1 MDMQAAQY
9 GARLW
14 LQTDAA
20 FGLREVPLAL
30 PKPTVS
36 STGKITGRP
45 VQTATV
51 PGRSAYRPAPPVAPR
66 AVAPPTPPS
75 PARAMA
81 TPPAEFRRP
90 AAHTLAGSQGAD
102 IPRTVKLPPIPDV
115 PIDALEAISAADKAS
130 LLAELQQQVIA
141 ALTPHL
147 SEIATKVVFGDG
159 DPAAKLMFVGE
170 GPGIEEDRTGIPF
183 VGRSGQLLDKMIVA
197 MGLNRKTVYI
207 GNVVKLRAAE
217 ADPDTGRL
225 RDRPPTPAEVALNIP
240 WLHRQIEI
248 IRPRVI
254 VTLGAPAL
262 KYLTGTTEGISRLRG
277 TWMTYRGVPL
287 MPTYHPSFLLR
298 AYTPENRA
306 KGWGDLQ
313 QVMTKLGLPPAQP
326 K

>member
-9 GARLW
+9 AARLW

-36 STGKITGRP
+36 RAAKSTGRP
-45 VQTATV
+45 GQTVTPPAR
-51 PGRSAYRPAPPVAPR
+51 PAYRSAPQPPPMPAR
-66 AVAPPTPPS
+66 AVATPQ
-75 PARAMA
+75 
-81 TPPAEFRRP
+81 AEVRRP
-90 AAHTLAGSQGAD
+90 VVARTESPLADSQGAD
-102 IPRTVKLPPIPDV
+102 IPRSVKLPPIPDGRL
-115 PIDALEAISAADKAS
+115 DALEAISDADKPQS
-130 LLAELQQQVIA
+130 LAKLQQQTIA
-141 ALTPHL
+141 ALTPYL
-147 SEIATKVVFGDG
+147 SEIATNVVFGDG

-170 GPGIEEDRTGIPF
+170 GPGIEEDKSGIPF
-183 VGRSGQLLDKMIVA
+183 VGRSGQLLNKMIIA
-197 MGLNRKTVYI
+197 MGLTRQTVYI

-217 ADPDTGRL
+217 PDSDSGRL

-248 IRPRVI
+248 IRPQVI

-262 KYLTGTTEGISRLRG
+262 KYLTGTVEGIGRLRG

-306 KGWGDLQ
+306 KVWGDLQ
-313 QVMTKLGLPPAQP
+313 QVMTKLGLQP
-326 K
+326 TQQK

>member
-30 PKPTVS
+30 PKPAVS
-36 STGKITGRP
+36 GTGKQTGRP
-45 VQTATV
+45 VQTATA
-51 PGRSAYRPAPPVAPR
+51 PARNAYRAPPPAPPL
-66 AVAPPTPPS
+66 
-75 PARAMA
+75 PARAVV

-90 AAHTLAGSQGAD
+90 AANTLAASQGAD

-115 PIDALEAISAADKAS
+115 PIDALKAISAAEKAP
-130 LLAELQQQVIA
+130 LLAELQQQVIE

-277 TWMTYRGVPL
+277 TWMSYRGVPL

-306 KGWGDLQ
+306 KVWGDLQ
-313 QVMTKLGLPPAQP
+313 QVMTRLGLPPAQP